1 MYSFVMKNK
10 LTRIRKS
17 GEYSRL
23 LQKHKEKKN
32 LSTEIVESDIQI
44 PEPMRMPSDCSLS
57 KSCSNFTDE
66 IQLAD
71 EPGHKS
77 PKYEPSDGIIQ

>member
-17 GEYSRL
+17 GNTVDYYRNTR
-23 LQKHKEKKN
+23 KKKN